1 MTKAKE
7 FVSENIK
14 KISEY
19 NMQNVGNV
27 DQKGSCNELH
37 SERILKI
44 KGTKTVARSAQS
56 LNAVTH
62 SSTI

>member
-1 MTKAKE
+1 
-7 FVSENIK
+7 
-14 KISEY
+14 
-19 NMQNVGNV
+19 MQNVGNV

-37 SERILKI
+37 SERTLKI